1 MAYCPQCGTKLSDVA
16 KFCGNCGE
24 PISTSVQ
31 QPSTQLSAAQSPAP
45 AQEFSQPVVQES
57 QSPVQQPQPSSAQ
70 QPQTPADV
78 AKTTVMQPISPLTS
92 ASTMANARVNAALAA
107 KRAQRNRVI
116 TIVAIVIV
124 AVALI
129 AGAVLGV
136 MHWRSVQAQK
146 AWETQH
152 VPISLTVP
160 VDAGAYKSEAG
171 SKIPISITGI
181 DLDGNKVDL
190 LRFVDEHGK
199 QLKLVRGSYS
209 LSIPASPIAKDGTMY
224 DVPSNKVSVNIGDDG
239 KPAITGKFEIKVAAA
254 VSTTN
259 DQIEAAYRYA
269 AKGGTDMQT
278 AADLKKTATEYR
290 DSAVQSKDAADH
302 AKKQQALAKQR
313 HVTADR
319 FEFDIPQYWQDRVTV
334 KVNGDQVGVY
344 SKKYPDLKVCWFEV
358 TRTEGITGGDIAT
371 SLIGSTKLDASDSV
385 AVWATRWAYLTASDA
400 VYNSS
405 YAGVNEAQ
413 ATELTDLQTGGQV
426 KYADIYNQLVDS
438 KLQESDLLFRI
449 DDYLQSNVVST
460 ITVK

>member
-1 MAYCPQCGTKLSDVA
+1 MAYCPQCGNQLSNVA
-16 KFCGNCGE
+16 KFCGNCGK
-24 PISTSVQ
+24 SVAVSSQ
-31 QPSTQLSAAQSPAP
+31 QPSTQLAAAQSPAP
-45 AQEFSQPVVQES
+45 AQEFAQPVAQES
-57 QSPVQQPQPSSAQ
+57 QSPAQ
-70 QPQTPADV
+70 QPQAPAD
-78 AKTTVMQPISPLTS
+78 ATETTVMQPISPLTS
-92 ASTMANARVNAALAA
+92 ASTMANAQVNAALAA
-107 KRAQRNRVI
+107 KRAQRNSII
-116 TIVAIVIV
+116 TIAAIVIV
-124 AVALI
+124 TVALI

-136 MHWRSVQAQK
+136 MHWRKMQAQK
-146 AWETQH
+146 AWEAQH
-152 VPISLTVP
+152 APISLTVP
-160 VDAGAYKSEAG
+160 VDAGAYTSEAG
-171 SKIPISITGI
+171 SKIPISITGT
-181 DLDGNKVDL
+181 DLDGNKVDM
-190 LRFVDEHGK
+190 LRFVNEHGK
-199 QLKLVRGSYS
+199 QLELVRGSYS

-290 DSAVQSKDAADH
+290 DNAVQSKDAADH
-302 AKKQQALAKQR
+302 AKKQQEQAKQR
-313 HVTADR
+313 HVTAGR
-319 FEFDIPQYWQDRVTV
+319 FAFDIPQYWQDRVIV
-334 KVNGDQVGVY
+334 KVDGDQVTVY
-344 SKKYPDLKVCWFEV
+344 SKKYPDLKVCSFDVE
-358 TRTEGITGGDIAT
+358 RTETMTGGDIGT
-371 SLIGSTKLDASDSV
+371 SLIGSTKLDATNSV

-438 KLQESDLLFRI
+438 KLQKSDLLFRI